1 MATTMRT
8 EDEGVLNIN
17 TTPNGRVRL
26 FVEDGCGDRAVV
38 YLTATEAEALI
49 SDLRQRI
56 AKPEPRPLLSV
67 PTVDAGP
74 IGKDHTVRGGK
85 PAAQFG
91 AYGVTHD
98 MDCPGCEGTSF
109 TASPRSET
117 YWSS

>member
-56 AKPEPRPLLSV
+56 APVESTPV
-67 PTVDAGP
+67 
-74 IGKDHTVRGGK
+74 HTVRGGK
-85 PAAQFG
+85 PAAEFG
-91 AYGVTHD
+91 AYGVPHD
-98 MDCPGCEGTSF
+98 MDCPGCQGTSF
-109 TASPRSET
+109 TASPRSEA
-117 YWSS
+117 YWAS